1 MTVKQFI
8 RTNRHAPFI
17 ANDLNKSV
25 SKFLFIISLDTS
37 LRRHIPAVDYDGTCV
52 EVVVGTDFL
61 PKQQQRVP
69 KPRHTMIWPGGEV
82 ELLQVL

>member
-8 RTNRHAPFI
+8 RTNHHAPFI
-17 ANDLNKSV
+17 ANYLNKSV

-69 KPRHTMIWPGGEV
+69 KPRHTMIWPRGEV